1 MTDLPREKPWLR
13 AQDVD
18 FFHGRQQVLKR
29 VALEL
34 HPGRHYILAGPNG
47 AGKSTLLDCL
57 SRLRA
62 PAAGLITLMDRPL
75 DAYAPVEL
83 ARRLAL
89 APQEY
94 NLNFAFTVRE
104 VAAMGRRP
112 YLGRWGVLGE
122 EDEER
127 VDAALAALHMK
138 ALADKP
144 VTALSGGE
152 RRRCV
157 VARAL
162 AQDTAA
168 LLLDEPVAGLDI
180 AQALAVMALARRRAE
195 AGGLVVTVSHDLNLA
210 AAYGH
215 EIIFLKDGR
224 VEACGP
230 VAEVF
235 TGEIISRV
243 YETPARVRRDDFS
256 GSLVVNFSALDG
268 AAVFR

>member
-1 MTDLPREKPWLR
+1 MTDDSQARPWLR
-13 AQDVD
+13 VDGVD
-18 FFHGRQQVLKR
+18 FFHGRQKVLNH
-29 VALEL
+29 VDLEL

-57 SRLRA
+57 SRLRS
-62 PAAGLITLMDRPL
+62 PAAGSITLMDKPL
-75 DAYAPVEL
+75 VAYAPLEL
-83 ARRLAL
+83 ACRLAL

-112 YLGRWGVLGE
+112 YLGRWGVLGR
-122 EDEER
+122 EDGER
-127 VDAALAALHMK
+127 VDAALAALHMEP
-138 ALADKP
+138 LAGKP

-162 AQDTAA
+162 AQDTPV

-180 AQALAVMALARRRAE
+180 AQALAVMALARRMVE
-195 AGGLVVTVSHDLNLA
+195 AGRLVVTVSHDLNLA

-215 EIIFLKDGR
+215 ELIFLKDGLI
-224 VEACGP
+224 EACGP

-235 TGEIISRV
+235 TDEILSRI
-243 YETPARVRRDDFS
+243 YETPARVRLDDFS
-256 GSLVVNFSALDG
+256 GSLAVSFSTLDG
-268 AAVFR
+268 PGDFR